1 MGSHTFDNTYYG
13 DVTADQAYR
22 ALVEEALYT
31 EGHDP
36 YNGTISTTGGFRV
49 VQTTPVTYAEAARI
63 SEKRINN
70 LRKWEACEAIPLVAE
85 TPAEYGESE
94 TGTVEL
100 NVSGDVYNDSKKLD
114 AYLRKALGLKTFD
127 TIDGWSNVRPGSADR
142 TTKVEVGVKAEAPK
156 EKAVTRYFV
165 LMPHAGMPAWENG
178 FATQAEARASLKSGV
193 LRYGFNGVPDVDVE
207 IIGITRRESGAPLV
221 KGTVFAKKVTGT
233 LTVQYRRRVKAGR
246 AGTAR
251 AGWYFYGWAAS

>member
-13 DVTADQAYR
+13 DVTADQAYK
-22 ALVEEALYT
+22 ALVEEALYD

-36 YNGTISTTGGFRV
+36 YNGTISTTEGFRV
-49 VQTTPVTYAEAARI
+49 VQTTPVTLAEAERI
-63 SEKRINN
+63 SNERIEN
-70 LRKWEACEAIPLVAE
+70 LHKWGECEAIPLVAE

-100 NVSGDVYNDSKKLD
+100 NVTGDVYNDSKKLD
-114 AYLRKALGLKTFD
+114 ACLRKVLGLKAVD
-127 TIDGWSNVRPGSADR
+127 SIDGWSNVRPWDTNR

-165 LMPHAGMPAWENG
+165 LPHRGMPAWEEG
-178 FATQAEARASLKSGV
+178 FATQAEARASLKTGV
-193 LRYGFNGVPDVDVE
+193 LRYGFNSIPDVDVE

-233 LTVQYRRRVKAGR
+233 LTVRYRRRVKAGT
-246 AGTAR
+246 AGKTR
-251 AGWYFYGWAAS
+251 AGWYFYGWAAC

>member
-1 MGSHTFDNTYYG
+1 MGAHTFDNTYYG
-13 DVTADQAYR
+13 DASADQAYR
-22 ALVEEALYT
+22 ALVEEALYD

-49 VQTTPVTYAEAARI
+49 VQSSPVTLAEAMRI
-63 SEKRINN
+63 SDERIEK
-70 LRKWEACEAIPLVAE
+70 LRKWGECEAVPLVAE
-85 TPAEYGESE
+85 TPAEYSESE

-100 NVSGDVYNDSKKLD
+100 NVTGDVYNDSKKLD

-127 TIDGWSNVRPGSADR
+127 TIDGWSNVRPGSTDR

-165 LMPHAGMPAWENG
+165 LKPNAGMPAWENG
-178 FATQAEARASLKSGV
+178 FATQAEARASLKNGV
-193 LRYGFNGVPDVDVE
+193 LRYGFNDVPDVGVE

-221 KGTVFAKKVTGT
+221 KGTVSAKRITGT
-233 LTVQYRRRVKAGR
+233 LTVRYRRRVKAGR